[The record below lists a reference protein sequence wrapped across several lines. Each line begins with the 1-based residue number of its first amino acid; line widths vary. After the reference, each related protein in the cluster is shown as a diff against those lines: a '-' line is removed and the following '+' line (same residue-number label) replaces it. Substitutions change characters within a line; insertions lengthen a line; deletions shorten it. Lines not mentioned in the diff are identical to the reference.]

1 MPTLVHGLNIREIKV
16 ADSISGDNF
25 ATGSRTDVLTA
36 HAQTVSSQKS
46 PKNDVQRQKW
56 PCLYRNMGA
65 LNSNITSDFKPL
77 DRLRVRLNVILL

>member
-46 PKNDVQRQKW
+46 PKNDVQRQK
-56 PCLYRNMGA
+56 
-65 LNSNITSDFKPL
+65 
-77 DRLRVRLNVILL
+77 